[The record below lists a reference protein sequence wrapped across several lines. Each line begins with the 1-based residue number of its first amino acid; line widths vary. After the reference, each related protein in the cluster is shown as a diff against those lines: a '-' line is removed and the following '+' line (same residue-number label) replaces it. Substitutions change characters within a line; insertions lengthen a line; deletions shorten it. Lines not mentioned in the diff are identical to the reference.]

1 MTISGR
7 LAELVVGTE
16 PAALP
21 EATRTATSMHT
32 LDTLGCA
39 LAALGLDAVP
49 YVRAS
54 YAERGVSGPAS
65 VVGQAGGLP
74 ADMAAMVNGA
84 LAHALDYDDT
94 HAGSIV
100 HVSAATVPAALAMG
114 EHTGRSGAE
123 VLTAIAL
130 GNEVSVRLGRP
141 AGAALHARGF
151 HPTGVCGVFG
161 ATATAA
167 RLAGADAEQ
176 TRNAFGIAGSMAG
189 GLMEF
194 LADGS
199 ETKPFHPGWAAHAAI
214 NAVWFALHGATGPA
228 TVVEGDRGFFGAYLR
243 GEEPDLSSVTDGL
256 GERWLTDEIAFKP
269 YPACHYVHAPLDALS
284 AILDEEHLGAGDIAE
299 ITAFT
304 DETGVILVL
313 EPAADKA
320 APRTAYDAK
329 FSIPYAFGAR
339 VAHGAVGV
347 ETFTDQAIGD
357 PRRAGRRGE
366 GALRAAPL
374 LRHRRLVRRRC
385 PRRHHRREG
394 VRERA
399 APPARRRREPAH
411 RRRRGR
417 QVHLERRGRP
427 AVRRGRAARRVRTRD
442 VRRTRPRTARRP
454 ASGDR
459 QGRWRAQLAR
469 RRPAPPR
476 AR

>member
-141 AGAALHARGF
+141 AGPHCTPAASTRRACAASSVRRPPRHGSPG
-151 HPTGVCGVFG
+151 PTPS
-161 ATATAA
+161 
-167 RLAGADAEQ
+167 R
-176 TRNAFGIAGSMAG
+176 
-189 GLMEF
+189 
-194 LADGS
+194 
-199 ETKPFHPGWAAHAAI
+199 
-214 NAVWFALHGATGPA
+214 PA
-228 TVVEGDRGFFGAYLR
+228 TRSGSRAA
-243 GEEPDLSSVTDGL
+243 
-256 GERWLTDEIAFKP
+256 W
-269 YPACHYVHAPLDALS
+269 
-284 AILDEEHLGAGDIAE
+284 
-299 ITAFT
+299 
-304 DETGVILVL
+304 
-313 EPAADKA
+313 PAA
-320 APRTAYDAK
+320 
-329 FSIPYAFGAR
+329 
-339 VAHGAVGV
+339 
-347 ETFTDQAIGD
+347 
-357 PRRAGRRGE
+357 
-366 GALRAAPL
+366 
-374 LRHRRLVRRRC
+374 
-385 PRRHHRREG
+385 
-394 VRERA
+394 
-399 APPARRRREPAH
+399 
-411 RRRRGR
+411 
-417 QVHLERRGRP
+417 
-427 AVRRGRAARRVRTRD
+427 
-442 VRRTRPRTARRP
+442 
-454 ASGDR
+454 
-459 QGRWRAQLAR
+459 
-469 RRPAPPR
+469 
-476 AR
+476 